1 MRAATCRGGFRRGAD
16 AKDEPED
23 PWQVQLSLW
32 CLNPAC
38 IFREIGEQA
47 RSVILTSG
55 TLSPMTSFAS
65 ELGIPFAW
73 PLEAPHVVPQT
84 NVRAAAQ
91 TQTIVFS
98 SDCASCA
105 FGTVS
110 VQGCATQKLHG

>member
-1 MRAATCRGGFRRGAD
+1 M
-16 AKDEPED
+16 
-23 PWQVQLSLW
+23 QLSLW

-84 NVRAAAQ
+84 NVRTAAYLHCHVPNAQ
-91 TQTIVFS
+91 AFFS
-98 SDCASCA
+98 SRCI
-105 FGTVS
+105 
-110 VQGCATQKLHG
+110 L